1 MVSMVW
7 QILHCNN
14 TWMWQGC
21 GTCACCRSQTAVRLQ
36 ILSSSLYS
44 EHFNINT
51 LKHPL
56 DVFSM
61 IRMHTLLAMSAL
73 WHIGA
78 ASAGQPHSL
87 TVCGSY
93 LCTWDVG
100 VFFFNYIDSR
110 PFYFGCFRC
119 FYSHP
124 YPYTVYHY
132 SIITTTIPPFL
143 SLHILVAY
151 IPVHPFPYFYMCMCF
166 SFYFCGLFAFL
177 FAMAFLLGAE
187 CKFCTTINA
196 EREVAP

>member
-1 MVSMVW
+1 
-7 QILHCNN
+7 
-14 TWMWQGC
+14 
-21 GTCACCRSQTAVRLQ
+21 
-36 ILSSSLYS
+36 
-44 EHFNINT
+44 
-51 LKHPL
+51 
-56 DVFSM
+56 M
-61 IRMHTLLAMSAL
+61 IRVYTLLAMSAL

-78 ASAGQPHSL
+78 ASAGLPHSL

-110 PFYFGCFRC
+110 PFYFGYFRC

-151 IPVHPFPYFYMCMCF
+151 TVYLYIPFRIFICVCAFRFIFAGYLHSCLQWLF
-166 SFYFCGLFAFL
+166 S
-177 FAMAFLLGAE
+177 
-187 CKFCTTINA
+187 
-196 EREVAP
+196 